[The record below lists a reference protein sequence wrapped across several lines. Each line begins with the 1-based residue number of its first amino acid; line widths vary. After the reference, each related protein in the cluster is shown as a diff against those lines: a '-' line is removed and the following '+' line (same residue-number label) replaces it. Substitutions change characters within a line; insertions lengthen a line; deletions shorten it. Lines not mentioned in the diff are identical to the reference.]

1 MRRYYADMELR
12 IIPIRGIPV
21 PVKPGD
27 DIATLI
33 CEAAEKQG
41 TPLLDGDVLVVSQK
55 IVSKARGLMFKLS
68 EVKPS
73 EEAIKISRI
82 LGKPP
87 ELVEII
93 LRETSRIVKLENKH
107 IICETRHGFVCA
119 NAGVDISNVDGGSS
133 AVILPPNPDEEAS
146 KIREAIKRMKG
157 IDVAVIISDTHGRPF
172 RRGQVN
178 VAIGVAGIKPLR
190 DRRGERDL
198 FGYVLK
204 SKFIAIADE
213 VASAAELVMGQA
225 DEGVPAAIVRGL
237 KYEKDES
244 ASIRDLIM
252 SPEEDLFR

>member
-1 MRRYYADMELR
+1 MEIR

-27 DIATLI
+27 DVAVLI

-41 TPLLDGDVLVVSQK
+41 TPLQDGDVLVVSQK
-55 IVSKARGLMFKLS
+55 VVSKAGGLVFKLS
-68 EVKPS
+68 DIRPS
-73 EEAIKISRI
+73 EEALRLSKT
-82 LGKPP
+82 LNKPP
-87 ELVEII
+87 ELIEVI
-93 LRETSRIVKLENKH
+93 LRETRRVVRLSDRHL
-107 IICETRHGFVCA
+107 ICETRHGFVCA
-119 NAGVDISNVDGGSS
+119 NAGVDVSNVDGGTS
-133 AVILPPNPDEEAS
+133 AVTLPQDPDREAS
-146 KIREAIKRMKG
+146 RIRERIKRLRG

-178 VAIGVAGIKPLR
+178 VAIGISGMKPIR

-225 DEGVPAAIVRGL
+225 SEGVPAAIVRGL
-237 KYEKDES
+237 KYERSDS
-244 ASIRDLIM
+244 SSISELIM

>member
-1 MRRYYADMELR
+1 MEIR
-12 IIPIRGIPV
+12 IIPIKGIPV

-33 CEAAEKQG
+33 CEAAERQG
-41 TPLLDGDVLVVSQK
+41 TPLLDGDVLVVSHK
-55 IVSKARGLMFKLS
+55 IVSKACGLIFKLS

-73 EEAIKISRI
+73 EEAIRLSSR
-82 LGKPP
+82 LDKPP

-93 LRETSRIVKLENKH
+93 LRETNRIVRLRDKR
-107 IICETRHGFVCA
+107 IICETKHGFVCA

-133 AVILPPNPDEEAS
+133 AVILPLDPDKEAL
-146 KIREAIKRMKG
+146 KIRETIKKMKG
-157 IDVAVIISDTHGRPF
+157 VDVAVIISDTHGRPF

-178 VAIGVAGIKPLR
+178 VAIGVAGMKPLR

-198 FGYVLK
+198 FGYILK

-225 DEGVPAAIVRGL
+225 DEGVPAALVRGL
-237 KYEKDES
+237 KYERDES
-244 ASIRDLIM
+244 TSIKALIM
-252 SPEEDLFR
+252 SPEEDLFRR